1 MAGAGETPRRQTC
14 ARGLASGRGLRHSRD
29 PAHRLALLPTTW
41 RRNLSETFRFPA
53 GIDRRASASP
63 RRDQLPP
70 EPRDPAWG
78 RRVGVGTAVSNTAIL
93 TADGTGAFSTCCVC
107 VRAHRM
113 PLRSC
118 DPAPTKPR
126 GPLLIPRA
134 RGGTHSPP
142 GHPLRCSHSH
152 P

>member
-1 MAGAGETPRRQTC
+1 MPGRLRAVRPAPGALRPAAALDTAETP
-14 ARGLASGRGLRHSRD
+14 SR
-29 PAHRLALLPTTW
+29 RLAPLPTTW

-78 RRVGVGTAVSNTAIL
+78 RRVGGWTAVSNTAIL

-126 GPLLIPRA
+126 GPRLIPRA
-134 RGGTHSPP
+134 RGGTHGPP

>member
-1 MAGAGETPRRQTC
+1 MPGRLRAIRPAPGALRPAAALDTAETP
-14 ARGLASGRGLRHSRD
+14 SR
-29 PAHRLALLPTTW
+29 RLAPLPTTW
-41 RRNLSETFRFPA
+41 RRNLSETFGFPA

-78 RRVGVGTAVSNTAIL
+78 RRVGVGTAVSNTAIP
-93 TADGTGAFSTCCVC
+93 TADGTGAFSTCCVY

-126 GPLLIPRA
+126 GPLLILRA

>member
-1 MAGAGETPRRQTC
+1 MPGRLRAVRPALGALRPAAALDTAETP
-14 ARGLASGRGLRHSRD
+14 SR
-29 PAHRLALLPTTW
+29 RLAPLPTTW

-63 RRDQLPP
+63 RRDHLPP

-78 RRVGVGTAVSNTAIL
+78 RRVGGGTAVSNTAIL